1 MRVNNTYQDT
11 YSDPV
16 LAYAEVKKVL
26 MKVSGNFN
34 EGTKELKKVKELDAG
49 LNELN
54 KISAFDDGLKTMEK
68 ISVLDKSSKL
78 VTTK

>member
-16 LAYAEVKKVL
+16 LAYDEVKKVL

-34 EGTKELKKVKELDAG
+34 EGTKELKKVKEMDAG

-54 KISAFDDGLKTMEK
+54 KIAAFNDGLKTMEK
-68 ISVLDKSSKL
+68 ISVLDKSSNLITNK
-78 VTTK
+78 

>member
-1 MRVNNTYQDT
+1 
-11 YSDPV
+11 